1 VPIFSPGDDGSVTQT
16 NSSSAKSAAGNDNA
30 TKQQS
35 AQQASG
41 GGPSVQDAEQK
52 ASSEQAANSSASS
65 NQVGASNVNAPVR
78 IHSPGDD
85 GSVTQTNS
93 SSAKSAAGNANATD
107 QSAEQSAGGYGPL
120 TVQAIGQKAQSA
132 QDASSDA
139 SSEQFAPSNANAPVR
154 IGSPGGGGD
163 VTQSN
168 SSSAVSAAGNA
179 NRTSQG
185 AAQDAGPSEPVVVK
199 DDSSGPV
206 TVQAVGE
213 WADNKQAADSS
224 ADSTQKE
231 ARNASSPVR
240 IKSAGDDG
248 SVDQSNS
255 SSAKSAAGNLNVTD
269 PSTEQDAGGWSDV
282 LVQAI
287 GQKAD
292 NDQAA
297 WSDAYSEQIAPSNAN
312 EPVAVVSPG
321 DGGLVEQAND
331 SWAASA
337 AGNRNATCQRAK
349 ERTRRVQ

>member
-1 VPIFSPGDDGSVTQT
+1 
-16 NSSSAKSAAGNDNA
+16 
-30 TKQQS
+30 
-35 AQQASG
+35 
-41 GGPSVQDAEQK
+41 
-52 ASSEQAANSSASS
+52 
-65 NQVGASNVNAPVR
+65 VR

-93 SSAKSAAGNANATD
+93 SSAKSAAGNANATE
-107 QSAEQSAGGYGPL
+107 QSAEQSAGGYGAL

-139 SSEQFAPSNANAPVR
+139 SSEQFAPSNANEPVR
-154 IGSPGGGGD
+154 IGSPGDGGD
-163 VTQSN
+163 VTQTN

-179 NRTSQG
+179 NRTSQD
-185 AAQDAGPSEPVVVK
+185 AVQDAGPSEPLIVK
-199 DDSSGPV
+199 EGESGPV
-206 TVQAVGE
+206 VVQAVGQ
-213 WADNKQAADSS
+213 WADNEQSADSS

-231 ARNASSPVR
+231 ARNSNAPVR
-240 IKSAGDDG
+240 IKSRGDDG

-255 SSAKSAAGNLNVTD
+255 SSAKSAAGNLNTTD
-269 PSTEQDAGGWSDV
+269 QSTEQEADGSTDV

-287 GQKAD
+287 GQKAG

-321 DGGLVEQAND
+321 DGGVVEQSND
-331 SWAASA
+331 SSAASA
-337 AGNRNATCQRAK
+337 AGNRNATYQRAK